1 MNKKQLKKQVEELKD
16 ELNEAVAHH
25 NNHARLLAEA
35 REEIAKLQQEKLD
48 HVWAER
54 VLPRAIESLSHANGQ
69 YRDRQDALVEEIASL
84 EAERLDL
91 INQVRGLQTAND
103 LIIAEN
109 NLLKADNNR
118 LGYLEHQSKQTS

>member
-84 EAERLDL
+84 EAERATFLRFISESGLEDNWL
-91 INQVRGLQTAND
+91 IWGVHDKTD
-103 LIIAEN
+103 
-109 NLLKADNNR
+109 
-118 LGYLEHQSKQTS
+118 